1 MRSNANKNRLLGLG
15 LMAVVIV
22 TIYLAATAISGVPAY
37 PYHYVTATFATASNV
52 VAHNDVRVN
61 GARVGQVSKITYD
74 PKTNL
79 SHVTMQLQPGTN
91 VHADASAAVG
101 AVSSLGSE
109 YISLDPGTAASGPA
123 PKGGIPLDHTTT
135 PVEIDAILNILGPTQ
150 AQAAASAIRT
160 LGVGLGGR
168 GPDLNT
174 IISTS
179 RTLLPNMGTTTATLA
194 DPAAG
199 LAPLIQAS
207 NLLASRFQG
216 RTQQLSAL
224 LGHMDTTFGALDTL
238 NGHALTDTINTAAP
252 ALPAFTPAL
261 NSLSA
266 VAGQARVAF
275 ADLSPGL
282 AAAGSGTP
290 DLRTFLR
297 QGVSPLQK
305 VPGVSGQAVPGFNK
319 LGITAAKAE
328 AVSPVTTATPVVP
341 FLAEL
346 MRNSNPLLTYL
357 APYTVDM
364 TNLWNTLTNGLSKG
378 DVMGNWLP
386 FSITVDGRTLNGNAQ
401 PGVIARCGYPA
412 PDTSYLLKVPSGG
425 CPAK

>member
-1 MRSNANKNRLLGLG
+1 MRSHANKNRLLGLG
-15 LMAVVIV
+15 LIAVVLV

-37 PYHYVTATFATASNV
+37 PYHYVSATFSTASNV
-52 VAHNDVRVN
+52 VAHNDVRVS

-74 PKTNL
+74 AKTNL
-79 SHVTMQLQPGTN
+79 SHVTMQLQPGTD
-91 VHADASAAVG
+91 VHANATASVG
-101 AVSSLGSE
+101 AVSALGSE
-109 YISLDPGTAASGPA
+109 YISLDPGTAASGPP
-123 PKGGIPLDHTTT
+123 PKDGIALDHTTT
-135 PVEIDAILNILGPTQ
+135 PVEFDAILNILGPTQ
-150 AQAAASAIRT
+150 ARATASAIRT

-179 RTLLPNMGTTTATLA
+179 RTLLPAMGTTTATLT

-199 LAPLIQAS
+199 LVPLIQES

-216 RTQQLSAL
+216 RTQQLADL
-224 LGHMDTTFGALDTL
+224 LANMNTTFAAIDTQ
-238 NGHALTDTINTAAP
+238 NGHALTDTINAAAP
-252 ALPAFTPAL
+252 ALPVFTPAL
-261 NSLSA
+261 NSLST
-266 VAGQARVAF
+266 VAGQAKVAF

-297 QGVSPLQK
+297 QGVSPLRK
-305 VPGVSGQAVPGFNK
+305 VPSVSAQAVPGFHK

-328 AVSPVTTATPVVP
+328 AMSPVQGATPVVP

-364 TNLWNTLTNGLSKG
+364 TNLWNTLADGLSKG
-378 DVMGNWLP
+378 DQNGNWLP
-386 FSITVDGRTLNGNAQ
+386 FSVTVDGRSTTGNPA
-401 PGVIARCGYPA
+401 PGLGRCAYPA
-412 PDTSYLLKVPSGG
+412 PNTSYKLTSTSGG
-425 CPAK
+425 CPGK

>member
-1 MRSNANKNRLLGLG
+1 
-15 LMAVVIV
+15 
-22 TIYLAATAISGVPAY
+22 
-37 PYHYVTATFATASNV
+37 
-52 VAHNDVRVN
+52 
-61 GARVGQVSKITYD
+61 
-74 PKTNL
+74 
-79 SHVTMQLQPGTN
+79 MQLQPGTT
-91 VHADASAAVG
+91 VHGDASASVG
-101 AVSSLGSE
+101 SVSVLGSE
-109 YISLDPGTAASGPA
+109 YISLNPGNTASGPA
-123 PKGGIPLDHTTT
+123 PKGGIPLSHTTT
-135 PVEIDAILNILGPTQ
+135 PVEFDSILNILGPNQ
-150 AQAAASAIRT
+150 AQAAASAVRT

-168 GPDLNT
+168 GEDLNT

-216 RTQQLSAL
+216 RTQQLADL
-224 LGHMDTTFGALDTL
+224 LGKMDTTFAALDTL
-238 NGHALTDTINTAAP
+238 NGHALSDTINDAAP
-252 ALPAFTPAL
+252 TLPVFTPAL
-261 NSLSA
+261 GSLST

-297 QGVSPLQK
+297 QSVSPLQK

-319 LGITAAKAE
+319 LSTTAAKAE
-328 AVSPVTTATPVVP
+328 AMTPVKTATPVVP

-346 MRNSNPLLTYL
+346 MRSSNPLLTYL
-357 APYTVDM
+357 SPYTVDM
-364 TNLWNTLTNGLSKG
+364 TNLWNTLANGLAKG

-386 FSITVDGRTLNGNAQ
+386 FSITVDSRTTSGMSG
-401 PGVIARCGYPA
+401 PGLARCGYPA
-412 PDTSYLLKVPSGG
+412 PNTSYLLTAGSGG
-425 CPAK
+425 CPGR